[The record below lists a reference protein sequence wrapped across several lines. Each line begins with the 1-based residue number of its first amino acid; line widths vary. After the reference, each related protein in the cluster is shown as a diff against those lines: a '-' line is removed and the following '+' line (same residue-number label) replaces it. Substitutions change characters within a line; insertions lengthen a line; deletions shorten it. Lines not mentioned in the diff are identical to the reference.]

1 VSAAYPELD
10 GVEHLFDPD
19 EIDEVAVLRA
29 LQGDRTVGL
38 TAAEFHAAVWILT
51 ARQIGAEL
59 IGVWLGRV
67 GRTVVRA
74 RAQRPLGAAA

>member
-1 VSAAYPELD
+1 MSAAYPELD